1 MSTFDSPYAC
11 SECGGRDHK
20 PWHCPEL
27 CAPLYQT
34 GLQTNGVPRGGGG
47 EEDDSASSYGAPG
60 VAKARTYGEVA
71 ASRAI
76 SSTNAFPTECASDRP
91 VWAATW
97 WMRMECCGD
106 SPDCEGSKDSKD
118 SPVQSS

>member
-1 MSTFDSPYAC
+1 MINLRTQWFTHSMSAFDSPYAC

-27 CAPLYQT
+27 CAPLYQQ

-47 EEDDSASSYGAPG
+47 EEDDSAGL
-60 VAKARTYGEVA
+60 RHCA
-71 ASRAI
+71 AMRAS
-76 SSTNAFPTECASDRP
+76 SSTSAFPTECASERP

-97 WMRMECCGD
+97 WIRIG
-106 SPDCEGSKDSKD
+106 DCEGSLLHNS
-118 SPVQSS
+118 

>member
-1 MSTFDSPYAC
+1 MSAFDSPYAC

-20 PWHCPEL
+20 SWHCPEL
-27 CAPLYQT
+27 CAPIYQK

-47 EEDDSASSYGAPG
+47 EEDDC
-60 VAKARTYGEVA
+60 ARLRPYAVTAVA
-71 ASRAI
+71 AVAAVAAARAI

-97 WMRMECCGD
+97 WIRMGD
-106 SPDCEGSKDSKD
+106 SEDN
-118 SPVQSS
+118 PVQSS